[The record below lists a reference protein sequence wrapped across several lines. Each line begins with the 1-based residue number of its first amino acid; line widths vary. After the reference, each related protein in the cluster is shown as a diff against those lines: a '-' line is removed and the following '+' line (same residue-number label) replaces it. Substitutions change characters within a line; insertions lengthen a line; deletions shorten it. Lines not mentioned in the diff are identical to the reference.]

1 MISDDFI
8 VVTIFSMEFF
18 NHSVFGYF
26 SKEIF
31 PKKKDAASA
40 TIASALFPWI
50 IFQSKSHHFLH
61 VHASLHQIHNDTE
74 SHFNVEQ
81 TLHTTSYQI
90 QCLFTRFTGKN
101 TTTWQ
106 PCDVMRKKRAK
117 SPPCHQNVKLQQIWF
132 LQWQDP
138 HCLNFAGN
146 KQSLWIFESKLFNF
160 FLLWITSNCRFLE
173 IFREHTTWMFWFEL
187 FLFPFFNMKRNREWN
202 IGDCRISSQW
212 E

>member
-1 MISDDFI
+1 MAFFLWSMMISDDFI
-8 VVTIFSMEFF
+8 AVIFFSMEFF

-106 PCDVMRKKRAK
+106 PWCHAKKRAK
-117 SPPCHQNVKLQQIWF
+117 SPPSHQNVKLQQIWF

-138 HCLNFAGN
+138 HCLYFAGN
-146 KQSLWIFESKLFNF
+146 KVPEFFHEFLNF
-160 FLLWITSNCRFLE
+160 WDL
-173 IFREHTTWMFWFEL
+173 REHNTVWVIWFEL
-187 FLFPFFNMKRNREWN
+187 FLFPFLIWKE
-202 IGDCRISSQW
+202 IGNGI
-212 E
+212 